1 MTKQNRDRVKSKL
14 NEFELYIR
22 LFKLLEKFE
31 DHISRLKIVDYYC
44 TNESDI
50 RICKRSLT
58 KAEYARSCIEE
69 AMEFLDL
76 HGFLYLSSIDR
87 LVESIDKFKEDY
99 KISRKRC
106 LDILIENGEEI
117 DFEIPKDLN
126 FEEN

>member
-31 DHISRLKIVDYYC
+31 DHISRLKIVDYHC

-50 RICKRSLT
+50 RICKRSLK
-58 KAEYARSCIEE
+58 KAEYAQSCVEE

-76 HGFLYLSSIDR
+76 HGFLYLSFIDR
-87 LVESIDKFKEDY
+87 LVEAIDKFKEDY

-106 LDILIENGEEI
+106 LEILIENGEEV
-117 DFEIPKDLN
+117 DFEIPKDLRN
-126 FEEN
+126 